1 MPNTPGGGS
10 SVCKSRKS
18 VQVHIL
24 LSRTLGT
31 QLCFRIC
38 NLGGGEDI
46 RRVIWNIYYAASK
59 VPVQYM
65 NIPRAKRL
73 NIHTVVLIKDYY

>member
-1 MPNTPGGGS
+1 MQKQEVYMS
-10 SVCKSRKS
+10 SHPIIQNPC
-18 VQVHIL
+18 
-24 LSRTLGT
+24 T

-38 NLGGGEDI
+38 NWGGEEDI
-46 RRVIWNIYYAASK
+46 RRVIRNIYYAASK